1 MIKKK
6 KILMVCNTDAAL
18 YKFRMP
24 IIKRILSEN
33 NEVITLGGDAGYKE
47 KLLPIVNNHYSLGCY
62 GKINLLISIKH
73 ILRAISMVRKEKPDV
88 IHGFTHYGNLVAW
101 ILSYFIK
108 SNKLILTV
116 TGMGRLFVK
125 DNCGFLTKIKRILIL
140 NLYSVMGKF
149 ADKIIVQNDTDADLL
164 SGYIDESKIIIQP
177 GSGVELVDFKRKIKD
192 KYNKLNVF
200 MISRT
205 IKEKGYLEY
214 FHAAKKINE
223 LDDRDIF
230 KFHFA
235 GGKSLSDKWDEDIY
249 DLARKCN
256 VEYMGYVDDVESML
270 RDADIV
276 VLPSYYREGVPRSLL
291 EALAYDCYIL
301 TTDMPGCRTTVIDGW
316 NGQLFKPRSVND
328 ISAKLF
334 SIDHNIINSSIN
346 RSQNLC
352 CKYFNVDSIIDETIK
367 LYDEK

>member
-1 MIKKK
+1 MINKK

-24 IIKRILSEN
+24 IIKRILSQN

-47 KLLPIVNNHYSLGCY
+47 KLSPLVDKHYSLGCY
-62 GKINLLISIKH
+62 GKMDFFISVKN
-73 ILRAISMVRKEKPDV
+73 ILNAISMVRKEKPNV

-101 ILSYFIK
+101 IISHFIK
-108 SNKLILTV
+108 SHKLILTV
-116 TGMGRLFVK
+116 TGMGRLFVN
-125 DNCGFLTKIKRILIL
+125 DNCGFLTKIKRLLVLKI
-140 NLYSVMGKF
+140 YSAMGKR
-149 ADKIIVQNDTDADLL
+149 AEKIIVQNDTDADLL
-164 SGYIDESKIIIQP
+164 SGYVDENKMIIQP

-192 KYNKLNVF
+192 KNDKINVF

-214 FHAAKKINE
+214 FLAAKKINE
-223 LDDRDIF
+223 LDDRHIF
-230 KFHFA
+230 NFHFA
-235 GGKSLSDKWDEDIY
+235 GGKSLSDKWDEDVY

-270 RDADIV
+270 KDADIV

-328 ISAKLF
+328 LCAKLF
-334 SIDHNIINSSIN
+334 LINYQVINESIG
-346 RSQNLC
+346 RSNFLC
-352 CKYFNVDSIIDETIK
+352 SKYFDVELIIKETIN
-367 LYDEK
+367 LYD